1 MTAPNPE
8 KKACIL
14 LVEDNPGD
22 VDLLR
27 MALETAAV
35 DCTLTVIE
43 DGGEAMAFLLGQG
56 EHVDAPIPDL
66 AILDLNIPKSDG
78 IEILEAIRTN
88 PRSAGVLV
96 AVLSSSSSPRERARI
111 HNFGVGLYITKP
123 SDLDEYLKIGSTL
136 KTLLADKKSQ
146 PG

>member
-1 MTAPNPE
+1 MTAPIPE

-27 MALETAAV
+27 MALEAAAV

-43 DGGEAMAFLLGQG
+43 DGGEAMAFLLGEGQ
-56 EHVDAPIPDL
+56 HVNAPIPDL
-66 AILDLNIPKSDG
+66 AILDLNVPKSDG

-111 HNFGVGLYITKP
+111 NNFGVALYITKP
-123 SDLDEYLKIGSTL
+123 SDLDEYLKIGATL
-136 KTLLADKKSQ
+136 KALLADKAS
-146 PG
+146 PSG